1 MNLHSIV
8 SGVIGA
14 INHHEVIEVYRNTGT
29 QNIKGKIVATYTK
42 SEQIAQIQAP
52 TESDLKLS
60 ERLSSAEHR
69 IKVYT
74 DSPIGTINRVK
85 ESAGDMIKRADG
97 TYWLVVAVTDDF
109 NGEGWQCLLCVLQT
123 KEPAIVIT
131 EEVTANA
138 NASTTADISRS

>member
-1 MNLHSIV
+1 MNLHRIV

-14 INHHEVIEVYRNTGT
+14 VNKHETIEVYRNTGT

-42 SEQIAQIQAP
+42 STQTAQIQAP

-60 ERLSSAEHR
+60 ERLASAEHR

-74 DSPIGTINRVK
+74 DSPVGPINRVK

-97 TYWLVVAVTDDF
+97 TYWLVVGVTDDF
-109 NGEGWQCLLCVLQT
+109 NGEGWQCALCVLQSKPPQEIINMEGEGENDT
-123 KEPAIVIT
+123 
-131 EEVTANA
+131 
-138 NASTTADISRS
+138 